1 MCIYFSRIYSSLIA
15 RSLSCLFSFSL
26 CVSRASRTLEHS
38 FAFMF
43 SFFSLHSRTCIFL
56 VYHHKSFES
65 FESFVM
71 FDYTFFSSNK
81 SRRRNALTCC
91 AHSTPI
97 KKESMITH
105 LILARSLASSFVISM
120 SHRHFF
126 FPKKENWSD
135 KKMEN
140 MENISTSYKWQCA
153 FCTCMTKL
161 RASNAMD
168 IMLEARERHSFRL
181 CSICMYDILRKQ
193 YFPAI
198 LRHIFCQ
205 LGYCCC
211 CWCGCFCYFALCVLC
226 ACTIH
231 THIHSLEV

>member
-56 VYHHKSFES
+56 VYNHKSFES

-126 FPKKENWSD
+126 FPKKEN
-135 KKMEN
+135 
-140 MENISTSYKWQCA
+140 
-153 FCTCMTKL
+153 
-161 RASNAMD
+161 
-168 IMLEARERHSFRL
+168 
-181 CSICMYDILRKQ
+181 
-193 YFPAI
+193 
-198 LRHIFCQ
+198 
-205 LGYCCC
+205 
-211 CWCGCFCYFALCVLC
+211 
-226 ACTIH
+226 
-231 THIHSLEV
+231 